1 MSQATTTATTGQYV
15 PVHAFRPSLDGRAH
29 GAPHDHLIV
38 VGPSGQV
45 ALPFLT
51 LADAPSES
59 ASRRHFLGELD
70 GVGVWTVEV
79 SDEPEG
85 TVFAPLIATHGQLGD
100 ELWAIAG
107 RAVQIAT
114 WWRTHQFC
122 GSCGKRNELRDMER
136 ALGCDACGT
145 LAYPRLAP
153 AVIVLIHRDE
163 RVLLARGRSFG
174 APMYS
179 TLAGFVEPGESLE
192 QCVAREVREE
202 VGVEITDITYR
213 ASQAWPFPHSLMI
226 GFTARWAGGEIS
238 IDESEIVDA
247 QWFSIDEL
255 PNVPPPFAISR
266 WLIDEHVQRS
276 VSPG

>member
-1 MSQATTTATTGQYV
+1 MS
-15 PVHAFRPSLDGRAH
+15 AFRPSLDGRAH
-29 GAPHDHLIV
+29 GSPDDHLIV
-38 VGPSGQV
+38 VGPNSHV

-51 LADAPSES
+51 LAGAPSQP
-59 ASRRHFLGELD
+59 AARRHFLGELH
-70 GVGVWTVEV
+70 GTGVWTVEV
-79 SDEPEG
+79 TDEPEG
-85 TVFAPLIATHGQLGD
+85 TAFTPLIVAHGQLGD

-107 RAVQIAT
+107 RAVQIAA

-122 GSCGKRNELRDMER
+122 GACGGRNELRDMER
-136 ALGCDACGT
+136 ALGCDECGT

-153 AVIVLIHRDE
+153 AVIVLIHRDDS
-163 RVLLARGRSFG
+163 VLLAHGRSFG

-202 VGVEITDITYR
+202 VGVEVTDITYR

-226 GFTARWAGGEIS
+226 GFTARWASGDIN

-247 QWFSIDEL
+247 QWFAIDDL

-266 WLIDEHVQRS
+266 WLIDSHVQR
-276 VSPG
+276 VRV